1 MNMKPEL
8 SELIEISK
16 FYGNNKDYVIAGG
29 GNTSFKDND
38 KLWIKASG
46 QSLAELNEAG
56 LVSLNRLKLHIIS
69 SANYS
74 EEPVEREEQVKEDL
88 FRSINDP
95 AKNSRPSVET
105 SLHEIIQYKYVVHLH
120 PTLINGIL
128 CSRNAKSLTQ
138 KLFGDSVLFVPYTDP
153 GYTLFKKLELE
164 IISYRSKFSHDPQ
177 IIFLENH
184 GSFVA
189 ADTTQEIRKIYED
202 IIQKIKEQVPPISD
216 VTFLPYNPILNEV
229 LPTIRI
235 LLSGEQPGVIR
246 FRHNSLI
253 ARFYQNQQEFHKISL
268 PLTPDIIVYCK
279 TRYLYIEQ
287 SSTAEKIL
295 DSFRY
300 QLPHFISEYGYIPR
314 VFIIK
319 DMGVFAIGDTFA
331 NAEACLDIYEDL
343 IKISYYA
350 SLCGG
355 IKFLIPEQVD
365 FIDKWE
371 VENYRRKVAQPTS
384 TGNKLINKIA
394 IVTGGAQGFG
404 AGIAESLFALNLNI
418 IIADLNEESGKAL
431 ATRLSSGKTRN
442 RAIFVRTDVSDS
454 ISVKDLIITT
464 VREFGGLDI
473 IVSNAGIL
481 RAGSLDEMDAE
492 TFSKTTEVNYNG
504 YFHCAKYASEVMK
517 LQNQEKPGY
526 FTDIIQIN
534 SKSGLRGSNRNFA
547 YAGAKFGGIGL
558 TQSFAM
564 ELAPFRI
571 KVNSICPGNF
581 YEGPLWS
588 DPNNGL
594 FVQYLKTGKV
604 PGAKT
609 IEDVKNFYEEKVP
622 MKRGCKLE
630 DVMKALLYLIDQ
642 EYETGQA
649 LPVTGGQVMLG

>member
-1 MNMKPEL
+1 MKMKPEIK
-8 SELIEISK
+8 ELIEISRY
-16 FYGNNKDYVIAGG
+16 YGNNKDFVIAGG
-29 GNTSFKDND
+29 GNTSFKDD
-38 KLWIKASG
+38 ETIWIKASG
-46 QSLAELNEAG
+46 QALAELNEEG
-56 LVSLNRLKLHIIS
+56 LVSLSRKKLHILS
-69 SANYS
+69 SGVYS
-74 EEPVEREEQVKEDL
+74 EDPVIREEQVKDEL
-88 FRSINDP
+88 FRSIIDP
-95 AKNSRPSVET
+95 GKNRRPSVET
-105 SLHEIIQYKYVVHLH
+105 SLHEIIQYKFIVHLH

-138 KLFGDSVLFVPYTDP
+138 KLFGESVLFVPYTDP
-153 GYTLFKKLELE
+153 GYTLFKKLEEE
-164 IISYRSKFSHDPQ
+164 IISYRGKFSHDPQ

-184 GSFVA
+184 GSFVG
-189 ADTTQEIRKIYED
+189 ADTTEEIKRLYDD
-202 IIQKIKEQVPPISD
+202 IILKIKEQVPPISD
-216 VTFLPYNPILNEV
+216 VTSLPYNPILNKV

-235 LLSGEQPGVIR
+235 LLSGEQPGIIR
-246 FRHNSLI
+246 YRNNSLI

-279 TRYLYIEQ
+279 TRYLFIEQ
-287 SSTAEKIL
+287 STTAEKIL

-300 QLPHFISEYGYIPR
+300 QLPHFISEYGYLPK

-319 DMGVFAIGDTFA
+319 DMGVFAIGETFT
-331 NAEACLDIYEDL
+331 NAEACLDVYEDL
-343 IKISYYA
+343 IKISFYA

-355 IKFLIPEQVD
+355 IKFLIPEQVA
-365 FIDKWE
+365 FIDQWE
-371 VENYRRKVAQPTS
+371 VENYRRKVVQPTAS
-384 TGNKLINKIA
+384 GNKLNNKIA

-404 AGIAESLFALNLNI
+404 AGIAESLFALNMNI
-418 IIADLNEESGKAL
+418 IIADLNEEKGKSFASL
-431 ATRLSSGKTRN
+431 LSSKKSRN
-442 RAIFVRTDVSDS
+442 RAIFVRTDVSDAE
-454 ISVKDLIITT
+454 SVRELIIVT
-464 VREFGGLDI
+464 VREFGGLDLI
-473 IVSNAGIL
+473 ISNAGIL
-481 RAGSLDEMDAE
+481 KAGGLEELDAE

-604 PGAKT
+604 PGAKN
-609 IEDVKNFYEEKVP
+609 IDDVRKFYEDKVP

-630 DVMKALLYLIDQ
+630 DVMKAILYTIDQ

-649 LPVTGGQVMLG
+649 VPVTGGQVMLG

>member
-1 MNMKPEL
+1 MKMKPEIN
-8 SELIEISK
+8 ELIEISK
-16 FYGNNKDYVIAGG
+16 YYGSNKEYVIAGG
-29 GNTSFKDND
+29 GNTSFKDD
-38 KLWIKASG
+38 ETIWIKASG
-46 QSLAELNEAG
+46 QALADLNQDG
-56 LVSLNRLKLHIIS
+56 LVALSRQMLQKIS
-69 SANYS
+69 SVIYS
-74 EEPVEREEQVKEDL
+74 DNAITREDQVKEDL
-88 FRSINDP
+88 FRSILDP
-95 AKNSRPSVET
+95 GKNRRPSVET
-105 SLHEIIQYKYVVHLH
+105 SLHEIIKYKFVVHLH

-128 CSRNAKSLTQ
+128 CSRNAKNLTQ

-153 GYTLFKKLELE
+153 GYTLFKKLESE
-164 IISYRSKFSHDPQ
+164 IISYREKFSHDPQ

-184 GSFVA
+184 GSFVG
-189 ADTTQEIRKIYED
+189 ADTTEEIKKLYEG
-202 IIQKIKEQVPPISD
+202 IFQKIEEQLPPISD
-216 VTFLPYNPILNEV
+216 VTPLTYNPILHKV

-246 FRHNSLI
+246 FRNNSLI

-287 SSTAEKIL
+287 SSTAVKIL

-300 QLPHFISEYGYIPR
+300 QLPHFISQYGYLPK
-314 VFIIK
+314 VVIIK
-319 DMGVFAIGDTFA
+319 DMGIFAIAETFA
-331 NAEACLDIYEDL
+331 NSEACLDVYEDL

-355 IKFLIPEQVD
+355 IKFLNPEEVA
-365 FIDKWE
+365 FIDQWE
-371 VENYRRKVAQPTS
+371 VENYRRKIAQPTGS
-384 TGNKLINKIA
+384 GNKLSNKIA

-404 AGIAESLFALNLNI
+404 AGIAESLFALNMNV
-418 IIADLNEESGKAL
+418 IIADLNEVTGKSFVNL
-431 ATRLSSGKTRN
+431 LSSGKRQN
-442 RAIFVRTDVSDS
+442 KAVFVRTDVSDAE
-454 ISVKDLIITT
+454 SVKELIITT

-473 IVSNAGIL
+473 IISNAGIL
-481 RAGSLDEMDAE
+481 KAGGLEEMDAE

-517 LQNQEKPGY
+517 VQNQEKPGY

-558 TQSFAM
+558 TQSFAL

-588 DPNNGL
+588 DPHTGL

-604 PGAKT
+604 PGAKN
-609 IEDVKNFYEEKVP
+609 IDDVRKFYEDKGP

-630 DVMKALLYLIDQ
+630 DVMKAILYIIDQ

-649 LPVTGGQVMLG
+649 IPVTGGQVMLG